1 MVSEQAMHGDFATQ
15 GGTPVRRRR
24 APSSDPLRKVTL
36 QLSESV
42 VEAIKTIV
50 ERGDAPSQ
58 NVFVEEA
65 VRDKL
70 RERRRAKL
78 YAAYEEAS
86 NDPAFMRD
94 MNSDINAFDPTLSD
108 DLSLTR

>member
-1 MVSEQAMHGDFATQ
+1 MHGNAATQ
-15 GGTPVRRRR
+15 VDTPTRRRR
-24 APSSDPLRKVTL
+24 APSNDPLKKVTL

-42 VEAIKTIV
+42 VEAIRTIV
-50 ERGDAPSQ
+50 ELGDAPSQ

-78 YAAYEEAS
+78 YTAYEAAS

-94 MNSDINAFDPTLSD
+94 LNADIETFDPTLSD
-108 DLSLTR
+108 DLSPGR

>member
-1 MVSEQAMHGDFATQ
+1 MHSTITTQ
-15 GGTPVRRRR
+15 VGTPVRRRR
-24 APSSDPLRKVTL
+24 SSDSDPLKKVTL

-42 VEAIKTIV
+42 VDAIKAIV

-94 MNSDINAFDPTLSD
+94 MNADIDAFDTTLSD
-108 DLSLTR
+108 DLALIR

>member
-1 MVSEQAMHGDFATQ
+1 MHSTVTTQ
-15 GGTPVRRRR
+15 VGTPVRRRR
-24 APSSDPLRKVTL
+24 SPESDPLKKVTL

-78 YAAYEEAS
+78 YAAYEAAS

-94 MNSDINAFDPTLSD
+94 MNSDIEAFDPTLAD
-108 DLSLTR
+108 DLSPSR

>member
-1 MVSEQAMHGDFATQ
+1 MHSNAA
-15 GGTPVRRRR
+15 TPVDPPTRRRR
-24 APSSDPLRKVTL
+24 APSNDPLKKVTL

-65 VRDKL
+65 VREKL

-78 YAAYEEAS
+78 YAAYEAAS
-86 NDPAFMRD
+86 NDPVFMRD
-94 MNSDINAFDPTLSD
+94 MNADIEAFDPTLSD
-108 DLSLTR
+108 DLSLSR

>member
-1 MVSEQAMHGDFATQ
+1 MQPIFNQADIRA
-15 GGTPVRRRR
+15 RRRR
-24 APSSDPLRKVTL
+24 APSSDPLKKVTL

-94 MNSDINAFDPTLSD
+94 MNSDTEAFDATLCD
-108 DLSLTR
+108 DLSPTR